1 MTDAETSSYEA
12 TPDMWDRLAA
22 VRPIIFAVHIG
33 GVEQPAVTRQRM
45 QDWAATGGGVYVYP
59 STAGEMDRAF
69 ERMATWLRRPA
80 AYTLSYTT
88 SAVVLDPGLLSVRA
102 PADGSR
108 PAMAPGVG
116 VELILDTS
124 GSMLERVEG
133 RTRIDVA
140 KEALQAVVRDGLD
153 EGIPVALRTFGG
165 KGKGKKARCGTRLTL
180 PLAPLDKAA
189 TADLI
194 RGMKVKKQTSTPI
207 GAALLEVADDLA
219 GVTGPRTVVLVTDG
233 EETCDGDPLAAIEQL
248 RAAGLDVHVNI
259 VGFELD
265 DEAIKASMADWAT
278 SGGGTYFDAAGSDGL
293 ASAISAAVS
302 APFVVYGP
310 DDTILASGTVGG
322 GPARLDPGTYRVEV
336 LVDPPVTFSEVVV
349 GGGQSID
356 LELPTPGEDG

>member
-1 MTDAETSSYEA
+1 
-12 TPDMWDRLAA
+12 

-33 GVEQPAVTRQRM
+33 GVEQPIVTRQRM

-88 SAVVLDPGLLSVRA
+88 SAVVLEPGLLSVRA

-133 RTRIDVA
+133 RTRIDIA
-140 KEALQAVVRDGLD
+140 KEALQAVVREGLD
-153 EGIPVALRTFGG
+153 DGVPVALRTFGG
-165 KGKGKKARCGTRLTL
+165 KGKGKKANCGTGLTL
-180 PLAPLDKAA
+180 PLAPLDKAEA
-189 TADLI
+189 ADLI
-194 RGMKVKKQTSTPI
+194 GKMRIKKGTRTPI

-219 GVTGPRTVVLVTDG
+219 SVTGPRTIVLVTDG
-233 EETCDGDPLAAIEQL
+233 EETCGGDPLAAIEQL

-265 DEAIKASMADWAT
+265 DEAIRASMTDWAIR
-278 SGGGTYFDAAGSDGL
+278 GGGTYFDAAGSEGL
-293 ASAISAAVS
+293 ASAISTAVS

-322 GPARLDPGTYRVEV
+322 GPARLDRGTYRVEV
-336 LVDPPVTFSEVVV
+336 LVDPPVTFTEVVV
-349 GGGQSID
+349 GGGETVD
-356 LELPTPGEDG
+356 LELPAPGEED